1 MEIKKEMFLF
11 KKEKNKFMSLEAI
24 LTGIRA
30 TLGYIAPIIATIL
43 IILSGFA
50 YGFSYLQ
57 PADKR
62 GKYIHVAIGLFM
74 GGIII
79 AAVSAGAEVIMNSA
93 KGIFQ

>member
-1 MEIKKEMFLF
+1 
-11 KKEKNKFMSLEAI
+11 MSLEAI
-24 LTGIRA
+24 LSGIRA
-30 TLGYIAPIIATIL
+30 TLEYIAPTISAIL

-74 GGIII
+74 GVIII